1 MNRARLAD
9 RDTYNDFEWAT
20 KTALDERTD
29 RRVPLVA
36 AAIGSLGVGVIAAIF
51 VAVFSRA
58 FGAEVAA
65 SGVGVA
71 LAVGALCGAAA
82 LRRRRIDRAD
92 EQRIRAATAAAKR
105 AAALDDAAQMAATVL
120 SRPALK
126 ARTPEPFRNRLAS

>member
-1 MNRARLAD
+1 MNRAHLAE
-9 RDTYNDFEWAT
+9 RVTYNDFEWAT

-36 AAIGSLGVGVIAAIF
+36 AAVGSLVVGVIAAIF
-51 VAVFSRA
+51 VAVFS
-58 FGAEVAA
+58 GATGGEVAA

-71 LAVGALCGAAA
+71 LVVGALCGATA

-120 SRPALK
+120 ARPALPS
-126 ARTPEPFRNRLAS
+126 RTPEPFRQKLAS